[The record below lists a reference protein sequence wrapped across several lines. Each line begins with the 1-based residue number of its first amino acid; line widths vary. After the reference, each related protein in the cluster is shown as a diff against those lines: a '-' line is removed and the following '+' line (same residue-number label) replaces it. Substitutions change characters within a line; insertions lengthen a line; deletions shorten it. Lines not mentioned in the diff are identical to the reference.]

1 VRCHTIRTWIT
12 RGPETLSE
20 RQKRQIAGHL
30 NTCEKCKHASEYI
43 LRLSRAVERFK
54 RETIPPHIATGLWE
68 NVKNELVEDLQI
80 TVSSRIPSKRVSGP
94 VWSWAIPSL
103 AAICVIVFVAL
114 FRIWQTSSRVTRVD
128 SAVFDIAVYSA
139 EIDGHDAQV
148 SIFHTD
154 NPEMT
159 FIWLDK

>member
-1 VRCHTIRTWIT
+1 MRCHTIRTWIA
-12 RGPETLSE
+12 RNPETLSE
-20 RQKRQIAGHL
+20 RQKRRIAVHL
-30 NTCEKCKHASEYI
+30 DTCEECKHASEHI
-43 LRLSRAVERFK
+43 LRLNQAVERFK
-54 RETIPPHIATGLWE
+54 RETIPPHIATGLWK
-68 NVKNELVEDLQI
+68 NVKNELVEGLQT
-80 TVSSRIPSKRVSGP
+80 TVSSRIPSKRVSRP

-103 AAICVIVFVAL
+103 AAVCVIVFFAL
-114 FRIWQTSSRVTRVD
+114 FRIWQTSPRVTRVD